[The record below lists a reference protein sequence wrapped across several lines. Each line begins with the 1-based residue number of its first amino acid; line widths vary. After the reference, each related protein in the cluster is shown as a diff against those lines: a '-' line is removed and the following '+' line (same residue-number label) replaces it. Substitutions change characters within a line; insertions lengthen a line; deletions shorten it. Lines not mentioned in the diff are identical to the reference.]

1 MKHDKYRE
9 VFKKLGGTTLPLQA
23 GNFTDEDDVLFRF
36 NGHTF
41 RREGVKKL
49 KNGRMRVTCAIG
61 GCCSKSLLLHTKIT
75 MKKKDLDDLCATKV
89 KFNFGI
95 EPVMNTILDV
105 STTHITKSDDR
116 KIMAGGTVVVEH
128 KTDNGYFVWMPLWF
142 RFKDLPNHF
151 SDLKRDGYS
160 ASFIKIIGIAF
171 FYKCNYVHFDSD
183 GTVYEGLKKY
193 DW

>member
-1 MKHDKYRE
+1 MKRE
-9 VFKKLGGTTLPLQA
+9 I
-23 GNFTDEDDVLFRF
+23 LFEF
-36 NGHTF
+36 HGHKF

-49 KNGRMRVTCAIG
+49 KDGRMRVTCATG
-61 GCCSKSLLLHTKIT
+61 GCCSKPLHTKIT
-75 MKKKDLDDLCATKV
+75 MQKKDFDDLCATKV
-89 KFNFGI
+89 KSNFGI
-95 EPVMNTILDV
+95 EPVMNTILDM

-128 KTDNGYFVWMPLWF
+128 KTDNGYFVWMPLGI
-142 RFKDLPNHF
+142 RFKDLPTHF

-160 ASFIKIIGIAF
+160 ASFIKIIRIAY

-183 GTVYEGLKKY
+183 GTVYEGLKKF